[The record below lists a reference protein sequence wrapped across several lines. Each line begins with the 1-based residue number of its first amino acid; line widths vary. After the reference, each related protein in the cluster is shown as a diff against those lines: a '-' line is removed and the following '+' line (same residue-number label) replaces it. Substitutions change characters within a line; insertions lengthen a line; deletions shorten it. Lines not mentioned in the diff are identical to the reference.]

1 MLAPDLVEHLLHQY
15 GYAILFVAV
24 VVEGPMATIVGA
36 FVASQGYLD
45 IYVTYA
51 VAAAGDLFSDLLYYG
66 IGRVSRLDWPTRLL
80 RPLGITADRL
90 ALAAHYFDRH
100 GAKML
105 LFAKY
110 TQTGLLILPASGAA
124 RMPVGRFVWYNA
136 VGTLPKTLI
145 LVLVGDFFGYA
156 YQRINHDLVRAS
168 LVVFAGLGLAGTYVL
183 IRSHLRV
190 RYEDR

>member
-15 GYAILFVAV
+15 GYAILFLAV

-51 VAAAGDLFSDLLYYG
+51 IAAAGDLFSDLLYYG
-66 IGRVSRLDWPTRLL
+66 IGRVSRMDWLARLL
-80 RPLGITADRL
+80 HPLGITAERH

-124 RMPVGRFVWYNA
+124 RMPVGRFLRYSA
-136 VGTLPKTLI
+136 VGALPKTLL

-156 YQRINHDLVRAS
+156 YRRIDHDLVRAS
-168 LVVFAGLGLAGTYVL
+168 LLLFAGLCLAGTYVL
-183 IRSHLRV
+183 IRHRLRV